1 MLRTNCFKL
10 AMALMVLMGTS
21 VISSGQVQIER
32 LPQVEDF
39 SVTFLETPTK
49 AGNAVLSIT
58 FREDT
63 KLPEDFSVKMGGR
76 TVEFNN
82 SGLKNDEIKG
92 DRTFSALA
100 FVSEKDVLT
109 RRMREG
115 GTFPIFNG
123 RQHVGFKEFPPIK
136 EILPNQRISLT
147 PVGNP
152 AAIDPERSLMVT
164 NPLVVQ
170 DKTRTR
176 TNCAT
181 GSMGVWSFGYLMT
194 EMANQSQT
202 GIDPRDFTMEWLLR
216 WYKDEVVN
224 TFTIGERRVGIKAL
238 ISGWR
243 KDAEGKLDLS
253 FAPFRLLA
261 IVNRADLRG
270 SNGAVY
276 GQQTTNAGELRFVFG
291 VVDPVTCSPQRF
303 TTILEYGVKSDSC
316 ETTKA
321 WAASWA
327 NLSNFTL
334 GSIKY
339 NNFLQELT
347 ERVVRANADPER
359 PNGSSINQVRT
370 NEISLGNGQP
380 WELREFQLD
389 QRSFSSQLNSVTI
402 KQTPDSGFNGSG
414 TLTNFI
420 NQFENELLT
429 GTHVVTDSYLG
440 SPFLAAAIE
449 YDASD
454 FWDADG
460 INNNEARHQFSLN
473 TCNSCHGRESGTG
486 FLQVGTAP
494 FGPSTPALSG
504 FLRGNTP
511 STTDVEFF
519 PVSDPVDGTIRKFN
533 DLLRRRTDLDALINS
548 SCRIGIEVEP
558 GGPIVLQP
566 VTMIH

>member
-21 VISSGQVQIER
+21 VISSGQVQVER

-109 RRMREG
+109 RRMKEG

-136 EILPNQRISLT
+136 EILPNQRISMT
-147 PVGNP
+147 PAGNP
-152 AAIDPERSLMVT
+152 AAIDPERSLMVR

-170 DKTRTR
+170 DRSRTR

-216 WYKDEVVN
+216 WYNDEVVN
-224 TFTIGERRVGIKAL
+224 TFTIGERRVGIKQL
-238 ISGWR
+238 ISDWR
-243 KDAEGKLDLS
+243 KDADGKLDLS

-270 SNGAVY
+270 GNGLVY
-276 GQQTTNAGELRFVFG
+276 GQQSTNAGELRFVFG
-291 VVDPVTCSPQRF
+291 VVDPVTCATQRF
-303 TTILEYGVKSDSC
+303 TTIFEYGVKSDSC
-316 ETTKA
+316 EATKE
-321 WAASWA
+321 WAKAWA
-327 NLSNFTL
+327 NLSNQVI
-334 GSIKY
+334 GSASY
-339 NNFLQELT
+339 NAALQVLT
-347 ERVVRANADPER
+347 ERVVKANADPNR

-370 NEISLGNGQP
+370 NELSLASP

-402 KQTPDSGFNGSG
+402 KQTPDSGFNGTG
-414 TLTNFI
+414 TLTSFI

-449 YDASD
+449 YSSSD
-454 FWDADG
+454 FWDAGG

-473 TCNSCHGRESGTG
+473 TCNSCHGRESNTP

-494 FGPSTPALSG
+494 FGPSTAALSG
-504 FLRGNTP
+504 FLRGSTP

-519 PVSDPVDGTIRKFN
+519 PVGDPVDGTTRKFN
-533 DLLRRRTDLDALINS
+533 DLLRRQADLDALINS
-548 SCRIGIEVEP
+548 SCRISIEIEP
-558 GGPIVLQP
+558 GGPTVLEP
-566 VTMIH
+566 VTMVH